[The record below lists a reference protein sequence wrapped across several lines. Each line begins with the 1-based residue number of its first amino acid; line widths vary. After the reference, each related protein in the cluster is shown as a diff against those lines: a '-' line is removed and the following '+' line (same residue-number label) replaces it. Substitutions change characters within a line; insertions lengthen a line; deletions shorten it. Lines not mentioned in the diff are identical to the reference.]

1 VRGTNNPAKVEEG
14 LFIDLISIQQVG
26 IVAKV
31 SKKPMELPQRPL
43 GAIQSAEE
51 GPVLEGLRLQD
62 DESEFNEW
70 FLWVPLIPRSL
81 HTNQKNAI
89 ETGFGILVS

>member
-1 VRGTNNPAKVEEG
+1 
-14 LFIDLISIQQVG
+14 
-26 IVAKV
+26 
-31 SKKPMELPQRPL
+31 M
-43 GAIQSAEE
+43 
-51 GPVLEGLRLQD
+51 RLQD